1 MDQKRV
7 RELFALLPPGAA
19 YPAGPRR
26 SLFQYARQEPA
37 ERFAIA
43 MRDPEF
49 GANFVGA
56 FIEKRRWLP
65 DIINEWPLLQFFL
78 SRAFKVTEP
87 LMLEVQSFCTE
98 TRRHERNL
106 LEALLLAED
115 TTLAGIAEIL
125 NTREEVV
132 EAYEMLFWS
141 VRDRRHE
148 KGYITALLYPEGR
161 QAAARDA
168 KPDAMGDRLRL
179 LRAGAENGKAEVL
192 ALAGW
197 SPEPS
202 GALEDAGAQF
212 DHRLQTEAGHRWAAG
227 ARLEDSLIKAVH
239 QGSLRRQENTSDDD
253 PLALHNIN
261 AVSPALDEIRKHNGI
276 KCEPMPDSVEI
287 LKKAQADVAAM
298 LDVTRRGQVKSE
310 DA

>member
-1 MDQKRV
+1 M
-7 RELFALLPPGAA
+7 
-19 YPAGPRR
+19 
-26 SLFQYARQEPA
+26 
-37 ERFAIA
+37 A
-43 MRDPEF
+43 MRDPAF
-49 GANFVGA
+49 GASFVGA

-65 DIINEWPLLQFFL
+65 DVIYEWPLLQYFL
-78 SRAFKVTEP
+78 SQAFKVTEP
-87 LMLEVQSFCTE
+87 LILETESFRTE
-98 TRRHERNL
+98 TRRHERSL
-106 LEALLLAED
+106 LEALLLVED

-148 KGYITALLYPEGR
+148 KGYLGAILYPEGR

-179 LRAGAENGKAEVL
+179 LRAGAEDGKAAVL

-197 SPEPS
+197 SPELS

-212 DHRLQTEAGHRWAAG
+212 DHRLQMEAGRRWSAG
-227 ARLEDSLIKAVH
+227 ARLEDSVIKAAH
-239 QGSLRRQENTSDDD
+239 QGSLRRQENTSDED

-261 AVSPALDEIRKHNGI
+261 AVSPALDEIRRHNGI
-276 KCEPMPDSVEI
+276 KCEPMPDYRVTLEKARAEVE
-287 LKKAQADVAAM
+287 AM
-298 LDVTRRGQVKSE
+298 LNITRRGQVKSE
-310 DA
+310 GRSTNA

>member
-1 MDQKRV
+1 MEKTRV
-7 RELFALLPPGAA
+7 CDLFPLLPKGSA
-19 YPAGPRR
+19 YPAFRT
-26 SLFQYARQEPA
+26 SLFGPPRQEAPERYALALHDPA
-37 ERFAIA
+37 
-43 MRDPEF
+43 F
-49 GANFVGA
+49 GWHFVEA
-56 FIEKRRWLP
+56 HLKVRRWLP
-65 DIINEWPLLQFFL
+65 DTINEWALLQSFVAHWL
-78 SRAFKVTEP
+78 QVPEP
-87 LMLEVQSFCTE
+87 LMMEVESFRTD
-98 TRRHERNL
+98 TRLHERNL

-148 KGYITALLYPEGR
+148 KGYLTALLYPDGR

-168 KPDAMGDRLRL
+168 KPDAVGDRLRL

-212 DHRLQTEAGHRWAAG
+212 DHRLQTEAGRRWSAG
-227 ARLEDSLIKAVH
+227 ARLEDMVIKAAH
-239 QGSLRRQENTSDDD
+239 QGLLRRQENTSDED

-276 KCEPMPDSVEI
+276 KCEPMPDYRVTVE
-287 LKKAQADVAAM
+287 KARAEVEAM
-298 LDVTRRGQVKSE
+298 LNITRRGHVRSE